1 MNDSQGGAPST
12 PFRHRPVKVG
22 QKFANKQPRRP
33 PHLYGLES
41 TTSALILSILGL
53 CASSLCASSA
63 AHCLCLHLM
72 SSFSSSRTR
81 SFSSS
86 TVAIGG
92 AQVTGDRRRYSRNL
106 GGRGGDEEMLS
117 AAGLNP
123 RWGKSTRLSATE
135 ISCQN
140 VCALQKG
147 PGRNGVK
154 Y

>member
-1 MNDSQGGAPST
+1 MNDSQGGAPSA
-12 PFRHRPVKVG
+12 PFIHRPVKTC
-22 QKFANKQPRRP
+22 QKKKQNKEKKKKKAYRPRRP

-92 AQVTGDRRRYSRNL
+92 R
-106 GGRGGDEEMLS
+106 RGGDG
-117 AAGLNP
+117 AQQKP
-123 RWGKSTRLSATE
+123 RWKWRRRTDALRRLAECSLGE
-135 ISCQN
+135 
-140 VCALQKG
+140 K
-147 PGRNGVK
+147 K
-154 Y
+154 YTSLCD